1 MRRTRFAKR
10 SLRKSPHPTPR
21 HRAIREAFAQAVQRT
36 FPTGI
41 ALTLALLGGLA
52 MPLKGSATRLH
63 AMSLYAQPVA
73 EPSARPA
80 PIELA
85 QRIIIRRRGD
95 RHERDPDDWRDDPD
109 WWDDYRRDS
118 RGNPYRNRLP
128 RCYPGYDCYPRYDYR
143 PRRRPE
149 PPNPLPLVSTQ
160 DCTDLTVMARLS
172 YMWDAGS
179 SLSDAVTGAQLAVC
193 SSGGVATS
201 LSRWGNGQVARFG
214 NGWNYPNGVAGRFG
228 SSWQYPNG
236 QLLTAGSS
244 WFYPNGRSARFG
256 ANWFTPS
263 GRPVSQQEL
272 LSLACG
278 QLGARQCGD
287 RLQQVPASSG
297 FWYDLTV
304 VELAWL
310 SGR

>member
-1 MRRTRFAKR
+1 MLQSPVATPKRAPTVAPQARFR
-10 SLRKSPHPTPR
+10 WIP
-21 HRAIREAFAQAVQRT
+21 HRAIA
-36 FPTGI
+36 
-41 ALTLALLGGLA
+41 LALGTLSGLA
-52 MPLKGSATRLH
+52 IPLS
-63 AMSLYAQPVA
+63 
-73 EPSARPA
+73 RPA
-80 PIELA
+80 VSLESPIAAVSSPPASLELA

-95 RHERDPDDWRDDPD
+95 RPHHDERDPYNWRNDTDWRDD
-109 WWDDYRRDS
+109 DDRRDC
-118 RGNPYRNRLP
+118 LP
-128 RCYPGYDCYPRYDYR
+128 RCYPGHDCYPRCDYR

-149 PPNPLPLVSTQ
+149 PPAPLPLVSTQ
-160 DCTDLTVMARLS
+160 DCIDLTVMARLS

-179 SLSDAVTGAQLAVC
+179 SLSDAVSGAQVAVC
-193 SSGGVATS
+193 SSGSIADR

-214 NGWNYPNGVAGRFG
+214 SGWNYPNGVAGRFG

-236 QLLTAGSS
+236 QMLTAGSS

-272 LSLACG
+272 LSLACS
-278 QLGARQCGD
+278 QLGTRQCGD
-287 RLQQVPASSG
+287 RLQQVPANSG

>member
-1 MRRTRFAKR
+1 MRQTRFAKR

-21 HRAIREAFAQAVQRT
+21 HRAIREAI
-36 FPTGI
+36 PTGI
-41 ALTLALLGGLA
+41 ALALALLGGLA
-52 MPLKGSATRLH
+52 MPLKGLATRLDATH
-63 AMSLYAQPVA
+63 LDARPGA
-73 EPSARPA
+73 EPSTRQA
-80 PIELA
+80 PELA
-85 QRIIIRRRGD
+85 QRILIRRRGD
-95 RHERDPDDWRDDPD
+95 RPDHDERAPYDWRDNADWRDD
-109 WWDDYRRDS
+109 YRHDS
-118 RGNPYRNRLP
+118 RSNPYGNRLP
-128 RCYPGYDCYPRYDYR
+128 RCYPGYDCHPRYDYR

-236 QLLTAGSS
+236 QLLMSGSS

-278 QLGARQCGD
+278 QLGTRQCGD

>member
-1 MRRTRFAKR
+1 MLQSPVAPPQRAPTVAPQARFR
-10 SLRKSPHPTPR
+10 WGL
-21 HRAIREAFAQAVQRT
+21 HRAI
-36 FPTGI
+36 
-41 ALTLALLGGLA
+41 ALILGTLGGLA
-52 MPLKGSATRLH
+52 TPLS
-63 AMSLYAQPVA
+63 
-73 EPSARPA
+73 RPA
-80 PIELA
+80 VSLEPPAAAVELSADQTPTELA

-95 RHERDPDDWRDDPD
+95 RHDPYERHERYPGDWRD
-109 WWDDYRRDS
+109 DDYRRD
-118 RGNPYRNRLP
+118 RLP
-128 RCYPGYDCYPRYDYR
+128 RCYPGYDCYPRYEYR
-143 PRRRPE
+143 PRPRRIE
-149 PPNPLPLVSTQ
+149 PPAVLPRVSTQ

-172 YMWDAGS
+172 YMWDASS
-179 SLSDAVTGAQLAVC
+179 SLSEAVGGAQVAVC
-193 SSGGVATS
+193 NSGGIADR

-236 QLLTAGSS
+236 QMLTAGSS

-272 LSLACG
+272 LSLACS
-278 QLGARQCGD
+278 QLGTRQCGD
-287 RLQQVPASSG
+287 RLRQVPANSG

>member
-1 MRRTRFAKR
+1 MLYAYTDLPRLSRNAAMRAR
-10 SLRKSPHPTPR
+10 SPHLFYR
-21 HRAIREAFAQAVQRT
+21 HRAI
-36 FPTGI
+36 
-41 ALTLALLGGLA
+41 ALTLGTLGGLA
-52 MPLKGSATRLH
+52 MPLDGSA
-63 AMSLYAQPVA
+63 MSRDAQSAA
-73 EPSARPA
+73 EPSTRQTPTA
-80 PIELA
+80 LA

-95 RHERDPDDWRDDPD
+95 RPERDPYDWREDDDWRDDD
-109 WWDDYRRDS
+109 WRNDPHRRDS
-118 RGNPYRNRLP
+118 RSNPYGNRLP
-128 RCYPGYDCYPRYDYR
+128 HCYPGYDCYPRYEYR

-149 PPNPLPLVSTQ
+149 PPAPLPLVSTQ

-179 SLSDAVTGAQLAVC
+179 SLSDAVTGAQLAIC

-236 QLLTAGSS
+236 QMLTAGSS

-278 QLGARQCGD
+278 QLGTRQCGD
-287 RLQQVPASSG
+287 RLRQVPANSG

>member
-1 MRRTRFAKR
+1 MAKTFTELQ
-10 SLRKSPHPTPR
+10 SLMPQLFQGATMQARSPHQVL
-21 HRAIREAFAQAVQRT
+21 HRAIA
-36 FPTGI
+36 
-41 ALTLALLGGLA
+41 LALGTLGGLA
-52 MPLKGSATRLH
+52 MPLS
-63 AMSLYAQPVA
+63 
-73 EPSARPA
+73 RPA
-80 PIELA
+80 VSLEPPAAAVSPSSASIELA

-95 RHERDPDDWRDDPD
+95 RHDPYERYPGDWRD
-109 WWDDYRRDS
+109 DDYRRD
-118 RGNPYRNRLP
+118 RLP
-128 RCYPGYDCYPRYDYR
+128 RCYPGYDCYPRYEYR

-149 PPNPLPLVSTQ
+149 PPAPLPLVSTQ

-193 SSGGVATS
+193 SSGGISDS
-201 LSRWGNGQVARFG
+201 LSRWSNGQVARFG

-228 SSWQYPNG
+228 SAWQYPNG
-236 QLLTAGSS
+236 QTLTAGSS

-256 ANWFTPS
+256 ANWYTPS

-272 LSLACG
+272 LSLACAE
-278 QLGARQCGD
+278 LGTRQCGD
-287 RLQQVPASSG
+287 RLQQVAANSG